1 VKELKMPIQ
10 RSHLS
15 INEKEVVLKL
25 WISIRSVAPAS
36 DIATPPLNML
46 AKAWGVTP
54 KMIRNIAASASNSST
69 LEIVRKVCSNKGT
82 SIFNSE
88 QKRNGVYMPLEIFK
102 RYRRRDARGE
112 ALSNNELLLE
122 WENAKDNLILSSS
135 LR

>member
-1 VKELKMPIQ
+1 VKV
-10 RSHLS
+10 RS
-15 INEKEVVLKL
+15 
-25 WISIRSVAPAS
+25 
-36 DIATPPLNML
+36 D
-46 AKAWGVTP
+46 
-54 KMIRNIAASASNSST
+54 
-69 LEIVRKVCSNKGT
+69 KGT

-112 ALSNNELLLE
+112 ALSNDELLLE